1 MASTVSTNQSFFQ
14 LPKSRLFWSVF
25 MLLLIHVSGAIGMV
39 YFDTSLFASMTPYNL
54 GLMFL
59 FLILNEQFIGKNFF
73 TAFILAFLSGLGT
86 ELIGINTGI
95 LFGNY
100 SYGDVLGLKLYGVPI
115 LIGINWFTIV
125 YCAYISAGKF
135 LGWIDIGYFK
145 KEPSSFSYFIIQA
158 IFTAILTTAF
168 DWLMEPV
175 AVRLGFWS
183 WKGDEIPL
191 FNYTCWFSVSLLL
204 SLVFSKLKLS
214 IKNSFSFILLA
225 VQSAFFI
232 FLRIFLH

>member
-1 MASTVSTNQSFFQ
+1 MTSPVSTYQSFVQF
-14 LPKSRLFWSVF
+14 LKTRIFWSIF
-25 MLLLIHVSGAIGMV
+25 LLVLIHFSGAIGIV

-59 FLILNEQFIGKNFF
+59 LLIFNEQFLGKYFV
-73 TAFILAFLSGLGT
+73 TAFMLAFLSGLST
-86 ELIGINTGI
+86 ELIGINTGM

-125 YCAYISAGKF
+125 YCAYVSAGK
-135 LGWIDIGYFK
+135 LIGWIHIKNANNGSTPISNYLM
-145 KEPSSFSYFIIQA
+145 QA
-158 IFTAILTTAF
+158 FFTALITTAF

-191 FNYTCWFSVSLLL
+191 FNYTCWFSVSFLL
-204 SLVFSKLKLS
+204 SLGFSKLKLS
-214 IKNSFSFILLA
+214 IKNSFSFMLLA

>member
-1 MASTVSTNQSFFQ
+1 MALPISTYQSYAH
-14 LPKSRLFWSVF
+14 LLKTRLFWSVF
-25 MLLLIHVSGAIGMV
+25 LLVLIHFSGAIGMV
-39 YFDTSLFASMTPYNL
+39 FFDTNLFASMTPYNL

-59 FLILNEQFIGKNFF
+59 LLILNEQLISKYFV
-73 TAFILAFLSGLGT
+73 TAFLLAFLSGLST
-86 ELIGINTGI
+86 ELIGINTGM

-125 YCAYISAGKF
+125 YCAYVSAGKF
-135 LGWIDIGYFK
+135 LGWIHIRNFNN
-145 KEPSSFSYFIIQA
+145 ESTPLSNHIIQA
-158 IFTAILTTAF
+158 FFTAIITTAF

-191 FNYTCWFSVSLLL
+191 FNYMCWFSVSLLL
-204 SLVFSKLKLS
+204 SLGFSKLKLS
-214 IKNSFSFILLA
+214 TKNSFSFILLA

-232 FLRIFLH
+232 FLRTFLH

>member
-1 MASTVSTNQSFFQ
+1 MGASVSTYQSYVQ
-14 LPKSRLFWSVF
+14 LLKTRLFWSVF
-25 MLLLIHVSGAIGMV
+25 LLVLIHFSGAIGMV
-39 YFDTSLFASMTPYNL
+39 YFDTDLFASMTPYNL

-59 FLILNEQFIGKNFF
+59 LLIFNEQFIGKYFVTGF
-73 TAFILAFLSGLGT
+73 VLAFLSGLVT
-86 ELIGINTGI
+86 ELIGINTGM

-100 SYGDVLGLKLYGVPI
+100 SYGDVLGLKVYGVPI
-115 LIGINWFTIV
+115 IIGINWFTIV
-125 YCAYISAGKF
+125 YCAYISAGKL
-135 LGWIDIGYFK
+135 LGWIYKGNFK
-145 KEPSSFSYFIIQA
+145 YEASSFSHHILQA
-158 IFTAILTTAF
+158 VFTAILTTAF
-168 DWLMEPV
+168 DWLMEPI

-204 SLVFSKLKLS
+204 SLGFSRLKLS
-214 IKNSFSFILLA
+214 IKNSFSFVLLA

>member
-1 MASTVSTNQSFFQ
+1 
-14 LPKSRLFWSVF
+14 
-25 MLLLIHVSGAIGMV
+25 MV
-39 YFDTSLFASMTPYNL
+39 YFNTDLFASMTPYNL

-59 FLILNEQFIGKNFF
+59 LLIFNEQFIDKYFV
-73 TAFILAFLSGLGT
+73 TAFILAFLSGLST
-86 ELIGINTGI
+86 ELIGINTGM

-125 YCAYISAGKF
+125 YCAYVSAGKL
-135 LGWIDIGYFK
+135 LGWLHIKIFNNKSTPLSNYVM
-145 KEPSSFSYFIIQA
+145 QA
-158 IFTAILTTAF
+158 FFTAIITTAF

-204 SLVFSKLKLS
+204 SLGFSKLGLS
-214 IKNSFSFILLA
+214 SKNSFSFILLI
-225 VQSAFFI
+225 VQSVFFI